1 MPTTCSA
8 AGSNGVAIS
17 CSERLPKQLVM
28 LFLAAL
34 LAVQLT
40 GCGGSPRLDQG
51 EETVLLSVE
60 QIAGP
65 KGKLLYRGKEYT
77 DQVEVSANALV
88 GVSAYNEIYLYHPAL
103 GDEAPSMYNSR
114 RAVGYFIDG
123 LAKDTES
130 KARFYEQALPVLNRL
145 ALSARSCRGEPI
157 PIQENVNLLCGAKVY
172 AYEQDRCKVTNMTK
186 RWMAV
191 KTSSGD
197 GPYLLPP
204 RSDSALETDLISL
217 YNQFSQGWLSEYPSK
232 DVNGS
237 TVEMFAAIFR
247 ATSAIWDGE
256 DPETLLQIL
265 PEWMRRV
272 ILSDPEMRPPL
283 SPEEIQLELA
293 LLKAK
298 AAEALA
304 HDRELFQRIN
314 TLDLAHFILEGLKS
328 ILGVLPS
335 ECIEAVLSAL
345 FINVGET
352 AMIGLLTFEPD
363 QAIAFSEKAAKE
375 LASSVALCGV
385 EFVPGANIASLIVSN
400 FLDIV
405 SALGWVTDWKKAQD
419 DVFEYTA
426 YDCVTFTQQSFN
438 RGTITFRHLACWYE
452 DTDGDT
458 VTYDDDSFSWDS
470 SSPDSP
476 VDVLTTFSDNEFE
489 AWWTGVFQVAYY
501 TEGHMKIT
509 IDPQT
514 DTASFTA
521 TSTISDDEDGGRPT
535 TTRITGSK
543 IPRVHDSGIEDAL
556 MFQLSGTQVCTQ
568 IGQLKY
574 EYRNNEFDLDYAND
588 LVHHECTPESTIT
601 IILRWQ

>member
-1 MPTTCSA
+1 
-8 AGSNGVAIS
+8 
-17 CSERLPKQLVM
+17 M
-28 LFLAAL
+28 LFPAAL
-34 LAVQLT
+34 LMVQLT
-40 GCGGSPRLDQG
+40 GCGGLPQLDQR
-51 EETVLLSVE
+51 EETVVLSVE

-65 KGKLLYRGKEYT
+65 DGKLLYRGNEYT
-77 DQVEVSANALV
+77 DQVEVSINALV
-88 GVSAYNEIYLYHPAL
+88 GVSANDEVYLYHPAL
-103 GDEAPSMYNSR
+103 GDEEPSMYNSR

-123 LAKDTES
+123 LSKDTES

-145 ALSARSCRGEPI
+145 ALSARSCSGEPI
-157 PIQENVNLLCGAKVY
+157 PIQQNVNLFCGAKVY
-172 AYEQDRCKVTNMTK
+172 AYEQDRCRVTNMTK

-204 RSDSALETDLISL
+204 RSDVAVATDLISL
-217 YNQFSQGWLSEYPSK
+217 YSQFSHGWISDLPSK

-237 TVEMFAAIFR
+237 NVEMFGAVFR

-265 PEWMRRV
+265 PDWMRRV
-272 ILSDPEMRPPL
+272 ILSDPEIRPPL
-283 SPEEIQLELA
+283 SREEIQLELA

-328 ILGVLPS
+328 MLGVLPS
-335 ECIEAVLSAL
+335 ECIEAVLSGL

-352 AMIGLLTFEPD
+352 AIIGLLSFEPD

-375 LASSVALCGV
+375 LVSSVALCGV

-405 SALGWVTDWKKAQD
+405 SALGWVTDWKKGQD
-419 DVFEYTA
+419 DVFKYTA

-438 RGTITFRHLACWYE
+438 RSTITFRHLACRYE
-452 DTDGDT
+452 DTEGDT
-458 VTYDDDSFSWDS
+458 VSYDDDSFSWDT

-476 VDVLTTFSDNEFE
+476 VDVLTTFSNNEFE

-501 TEGHMKIT
+501 AEGHMKIT
-509 IDPQT
+509 IDPQS

-556 MFQLSGTQVCTQ
+556 MFQLSGTQACAQVS
-568 IGQLKY
+568 QLEY
-574 EYRNNEFDLDYAND
+574 EYRNTEFDMDYAND
-588 LVHHECTPESTIT
+588 LVHHECTPESIIT